1 MIGLLSILDRALK
14 LGLMLAG
21 LQHAPGPGRAILVS
35 IGERHLWY
43 VVDNQVIMEADVAV
57 GVEEDFVYNGKRYD
71 FDTPRGQRK
80 VLKKEVNPIW
90 VVPEWHYFE
99 KAVQQNLEVV
109 PVQKGVTYDLGDG
122 TFIQVMGNQVG
133 RVNRYGN
140 FWAFTPGIEII
151 FYGKIF
157 IPPMGTVQREV
168 PDVLGPYKLDM
179 GGGYLIHGTNED
191 NEDSI
196 GRAVSHGCVR
206 MHNDD
211 LERLYS
217 MVEVGT
223 PVFIY

>member
-1 MIGLLSILDRALK
+1 MIAALSILDRVLK
-14 LGLMLAG
+14 LALMLAG
-21 LQHAPGPGRAILVS
+21 LHTGPAPGRAILVS
-35 IGERHLWY
+35 IDERHLWY
-43 VVDNQVIMEADVAV
+43 VIGKDVIMEADVAV
-57 GVEEDFVYNGKRYD
+57 GVDQDFLYQGKKYHV
-71 FDTPRGQRK
+71 DTPRGQRT
-80 VLKKEVNPIW
+80 VLRKQANPIW
-90 VVPEWHYFE
+90 IVPEWHYFE
-99 KAVQQNLEVV
+99 KAVQQNLDVV
-109 PVQKGVTYDLGDG
+109 FVQKGVTYNLGDE
-122 TFIQVMGNQVG
+122 TFIQVKDNQVG

-140 FWAFTPGIEII
+140 FWPFTPGVEII
-151 FYGKIF
+151 FYGKIY
-157 IPPMGTVQREV
+157 IPPMGTVQREA